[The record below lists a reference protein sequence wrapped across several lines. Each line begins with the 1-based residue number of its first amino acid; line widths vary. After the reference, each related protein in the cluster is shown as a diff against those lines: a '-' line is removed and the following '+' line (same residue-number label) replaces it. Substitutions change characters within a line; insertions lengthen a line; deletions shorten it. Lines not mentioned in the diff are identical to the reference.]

1 MFISHCFLPVCATV
15 ALFAIVDIARTSAQ
29 AATARREPNGA
40 VRFYDDLGQDRG
52 YAWCLKRNARWFGGW
67 SDCSFYS
74 FAQCRAAS
82 FGPPG
87 GECEPNPWAA
97 QVTAPPVR
105 KRRAR

>member
-1 MFISHCFLPVCATV
+1 MFVTSRFSLQTVCATV
-15 ALFAIVDIARTSAQ
+15 ALLAIVDLAQ
-29 AATARREPNGA
+29 GATARREPNGA

-74 FAQCRAAS
+74 YGQCRAAS

-87 GECEPNPWAA
+87 GDCEPNPFAA
-97 QVTAPPVR
+97 QVTAPPSR